1 MEKTGS
7 IRPVG
12 PFGSVA
18 ANGKTMRAIYFNG
31 KKLLAKTMPKPRR
44 SKREALIRMHLAGIC
59 ATDLEIVKGY
69 MNFRGVPGHEFVGTI
84 ESAPRRELIGK
95 RVVGEINI
103 PCGKCS
109 ICRRGLGK
117 HCPARRVLGI
127 EGKNGAFAEYLTLPV
142 KNLHTVPATI
152 SDETAVFTELLAAA
166 CEIPTRVTIHRG
178 QSVAVLGDGRL
189 AAMVAQV
196 LSLRTDRVS
205 VFGRSKQKLALIRRT
220 GVSTHG
226 AGRLHA
232 YRRSFDT
239 VIECTGS
246 PEGLPTAI
254 DLTRP
259 QGTVVLKSTY
269 HSAFTWNFAPAVVDE
284 ITIVGSRCGPFDTAL
299 RLLALEEIA
308 TQPFLTAVYP
318 FREWPRAFE
327 RAGEPASFKIAIR
340 MD

>member
-1 MEKTGS
+1 
-7 IRPVG
+7 
-12 PFGSVA
+12 
-18 ANGKTMRAIYFNG
+18 MRAIYFNG
-31 KKLLAKTMPKPRR
+31 RRLLAKTMPMPRR
-44 SKREALIRMHLAGIC
+44 GKREALVRVHMAGIC
-59 ATDLEIVKGY
+59 STDLEIIKGY
-69 MNFRGVPGHEFVGTI
+69 MNFRGVPGHEFVGTV
-84 ESAPRRELIGK
+84 EAAPRGQLVGR

-103 PCGKCS
+103 PCGTCS
-109 ICRRGLGK
+109 ICRRGLAK

-127 EGKNGAFAEYLTLPV
+127 DGKDGAFAEYLTLPV

-152 SDETAVFTELLAAA
+152 PDEAAVFTELLAAA

-178 QSVAVLGDGRL
+178 QRVAVIGDGRL

-196 LSLRTDRVS
+196 LAFRTDRVS
-205 VFGRSKQKLALIRRT
+205 VFGTSRKKLALIRRS

-226 AGRLHA
+226 VGRLQAH
-232 YRRSFDT
+232 RRSFDT

-246 PEGLPTAI
+246 PEGLPAAVT
-254 DLTRP
+254 LTRP

-269 HSAFTWNFAPAVVDE
+269 HGTFDWNPAPAVIDE

-308 TQPFLTAVYP
+308 TRPFLTAVYP
-318 FREWPRAFE
+318 FEKWREAFE
-327 RAGEPASFKIAIR
+327 RAREPESFKIAMR